1 MKKEYFVQYSDQS
14 IINSFD
20 FPKDNFVSITVGIS
34 EITHDLITSLV
45 QKMFHFPVFFVLES
59 MIFGYEKETL
69 IENKVPFYEFSSDG
83 AIIKVDSAEKLGHV
97 SGLAEVLV
105 NNGLSI
111 FIFYGE
117 GIVEQDL
124 IPSRQWNKPIE
135 FKNVDIDKV
144 DTFVDVEEVGFTIF
158 SKSNLFNTRFTEER
172 YEELIEKALHEF
184 SRRQS
189 SHLLID
195 LTGMN
200 QFDEFTIY
208 GLERLI
214 SSIGLLGGECTLVG
228 VSPSLSIQ
236 ITKSEINLNTLT
248 SFSTLQQSVQYALE
262 QSGFEI
268 VKKKKRNTL

>member
-1 MKKEYFVQYSDQS
+1 MKKEYYVQYSDQS

-34 EITHDLITSLV
+34 DITHDLINSLV
-45 QKMFHFPVFFVLES
+45 QKMFRLPVFFVLES

-69 IENKVPFYEFSSDG
+69 IENNVPFYEFSLDS
-83 AIIKVDSAEKLGHV
+83 AIVKVDSVEKLDLV

-144 DTFVDVEEVGFTIF
+144 NTFIDVEEVGFTIF
-158 SKSNLFNTRFTEER
+158 SKSDLFNSPGKVQNYIPR
-172 YEELIEKALHEF
+172 YYSLDIN
-184 SRRQS
+184 S
-189 SHLLID
+189 SDI
-195 LTGMN
+195 
-200 QFDEFTIY
+200 
-208 GLERLI
+208 
-214 SSIGLLGGECTLVG
+214 
-228 VSPSLSIQ
+228 
-236 ITKSEINLNTLT
+236 
-248 SFSTLQQSVQYALE
+248 
-262 QSGFEI
+262 
-268 VKKKKRNTL
+268 